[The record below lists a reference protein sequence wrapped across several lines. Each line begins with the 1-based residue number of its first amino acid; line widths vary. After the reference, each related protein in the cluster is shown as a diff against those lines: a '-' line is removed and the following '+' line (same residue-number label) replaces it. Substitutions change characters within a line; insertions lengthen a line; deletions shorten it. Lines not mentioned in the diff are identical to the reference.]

1 MRRAKVPDATIT
13 HENIQHLCG
22 ELPDWKAARILASGA
37 TFKDLEVAMTWARG
51 EDDIIGPAKH
61 PLEGHAALLYEII
74 PADED
79 IWGEDHRV

>member
-1 MRRAKVPDATIT
+1 MRRTKAPDATIT
-13 HENIQHLCG
+13 HEDIQHLCG
-22 ELPDWKAARILASGA
+22 DLPDWKATKILASGA

-74 PADED
+74 TADED
-79 IWGEDHRV
+79 IWGENHRV